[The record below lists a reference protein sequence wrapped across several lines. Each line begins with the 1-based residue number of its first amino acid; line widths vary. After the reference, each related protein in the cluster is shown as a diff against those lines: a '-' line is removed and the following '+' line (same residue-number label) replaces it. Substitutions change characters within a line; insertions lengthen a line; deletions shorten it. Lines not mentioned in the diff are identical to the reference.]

1 MGHFQVRKLWMF
13 IFKFANCECLPEGKL
28 QQSMIGGLWNEGS
41 PLTWSPAWPT
51 GGLVKV
57 PDFGDVQLG
66 RFARLS
72 SHFGWRWTVKPI
84 DFPDIAM
91 SSRLPLGFFALLV
104 ILHVWQMRNV
114 FVGHPVSPQQR
125 CRIQVAAAPMAK
137 GSPLMVGALVG
148 YELNVPA
155 NFMHTGI
162 YLGPGCAELEHATG
176 CSNLQPDMH
185 YVIEY
190 SGPTRFSGSPQSS
203 RESEERKRWP
213 KHLDHSNGSFNW
225 MVCIWDVFAT
235 VWSALQWSR
244 DLPNAVRKGKVSSH
258 FGGYDVLRNNCQHF
272 AVWAR
277 YGIKAMLL
285 GDEGK
290 GTVARHLA
298 DMAAFTAAGIAG
310 FTVGVM
316 GVWALCGVN
325 LLTAKTGT
333 MMSTRLTFK

>member
-1 MGHFQVRKLWMF
+1 
-13 IFKFANCECLPEGKL
+13 
-28 QQSMIGGLWNEGS
+28 
-41 PLTWSPAWPT
+41 
-51 GGLVKV
+51 
-57 PDFGDVQLG
+57 
-66 RFARLS
+66 
-72 SHFGWRWTVKPI
+72 
-84 DFPDIAM
+84 M

-114 FVGHPVSPQQR
+114 FVGHPVSPQRR

-203 RESEERKRWP
+203 RVGKVKSGKGGQNIWITPMDPSTEWYAFEMLSQRYGQPYSGPETKRR
-213 KHLDHSNGSFNW
+213 
-225 MVCIWDVFAT
+225 
-235 VWSALQWSR
+235 ALS
-244 DLPNAVRKGKVSSH
+244 KVSSH

-298 DMAAFTAAGIAG
+298 GMAAFTAAGIAG